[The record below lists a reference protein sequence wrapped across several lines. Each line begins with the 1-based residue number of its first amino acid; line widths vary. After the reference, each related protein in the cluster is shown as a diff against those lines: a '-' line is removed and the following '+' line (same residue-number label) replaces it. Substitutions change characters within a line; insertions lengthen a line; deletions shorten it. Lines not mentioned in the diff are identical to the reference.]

1 MASGIRGLTVPAMVQ
16 AIAVGTDGS
25 DTATKAVE
33 FAIDLAQRYGA
44 RLVVI
49 SSYQPIGNARIDREQ
64 DGAPE
69 DVQWEINPHE
79 DVDAIMAE
87 VKARAEAAGVLT
99 TTLASEGDPAD
110 VLVKHAE
117 EQGADVLVVGNKG
130 MHRRVL
136 GSVPNTVTHTANCTV
151 VVVKTT

>member
-1 MASGIRGLTVPAMVQ
+1 MIR

-25 DTATKAVE
+25 DTANKAVA

-49 SSYQPIGNARIDREQ
+49 SSYQPISPARVDRER

-69 DVQWEINPHE
+69 DVQWAISPHE
-79 DVDAIMAE
+79 EVDEIMSA
-87 VKARAEAAGVLT
+87 VKARAEAGGVPT
-99 TTLASEGDPAD
+99 TTLASEGDPAE
-110 VLVKHAE
+110 VLVRTAE
-117 EQGADVLVVGNKG
+117 DQGVDMLVVGNKG
-130 MHRRVL
+130 MQRRLL
-136 GSVPNTVTHTANCTV
+136 GSVPNTVTHRANCTV

>member
-1 MASGIRGLTVPAMVQ
+1 MVQ

-25 DTATKAVE
+25 DTATKAVD
-33 FAIDLAQRYGA
+33 FAIDLAQRYDA

-49 SSYQPIGNARIDREQ
+49 SSYHPVSPARVDQERE
-64 DGAPE
+64 GAPE
-69 DVQWEINPHE
+69 DVQWAISPRE
-79 DVDAIMAE
+79 DVDATVAA
-87 VKARAEAAGVLT
+87 VKTRAQAAGVET
-99 TTLASEGDPAD
+99 TTVASEGDPAE

-136 GSVPNTVTHTANCTV
+136 GSVPNTVTHRANCTV

>member
-1 MASGIRGLTVPAMVQ
+1 MIR

-25 DTATKAVE
+25 ETATKAVE

-49 SSYQPIGNARIDREQ
+49 SSYQPISAARVERERE
-64 DGAPE
+64 GAPE
-69 DVQWEINPHE
+69 DVQWTISPHE
-79 DVDAIMAE
+79 EVDAIMSA
-87 VKARAEAAGVLT
+87 VKAWAQAAGVVT

-110 VLVKHAE
+110 VLIRHAE
-117 EQGADVLVVGNKG
+117 DESVDMLVVGNKG
-130 MHRRVL
+130 MQRRVL
-136 GSVPNTVTHTANCTV
+136 GSVPNTVTHRASCTV